1 MSSTTSSRSVA
12 PLRGSRAHLMTHDR
26 PDIVPSS
33 SARTRAAPA
42 NTRLLPP
49 GANVFKEVEVVRRR
63 AVVQRISDSAADRWV
78 ARRRSAI
85 R

>member
-49 GANVFKEVEVVRRR
+49 GANVLEETAIVRRP
-63 AVVQRISDSAADRWV
+63 VTVQRIDVAAAGR
-78 ARRRSAI
+78 
-85 R
+85 